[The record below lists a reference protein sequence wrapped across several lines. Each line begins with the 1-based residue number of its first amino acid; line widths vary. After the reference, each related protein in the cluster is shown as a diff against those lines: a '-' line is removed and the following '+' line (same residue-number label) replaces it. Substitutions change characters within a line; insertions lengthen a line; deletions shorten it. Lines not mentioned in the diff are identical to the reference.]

1 MNLSELFIKRPVTT
15 TLIVLG
21 VIVFGAMAYR
31 LLPVSDLPTVD
42 FPTIQVNA
50 GLPGASPETMAS
62 AVALPLE
69 KQFATIAGLNSINST
84 SSLGSTNVTLQFDLS
99 RNIDAAAQDVQA
111 MIAKTARQLP
121 PQMPVPPSYQK
132 VNPGDFP
139 VMFLVLHSATLPM
152 SLIDEYAESSMAQRI
167 SMVSGVAQV
176 NIFGAAKYAV
186 RIDVDPR
193 KLAAHGIGLDEVA
206 DSISNSNVNLPTGTI
221 YGSDKTFVVQANGQ
235 LFKAQ
240 AYGPT
245 IIAYRGGNPVRLDE
259 VAHVYDG
266 IENDKNAAWYKGERT
281 IYLAI
286 QKQPGTNV
294 VAVCDAVKQLLPTF
308 REQLPAALS
317 LDVRTDRSIPI
328 RESVHDVK
336 TTLVVTIVLVVL
348 VIFLFLRNVSATVI
362 PSLALPASI
371 VATFAVMYLLDYS
384 LDNLSLM
391 ALTLSVGFVVDDA
404 IVMLEN
410 IVRHMEMGKAPMRA
424 AFDGSKEISFTIVS
438 MTISLAAVFIPVL
451 FMGGVVGRLLH
462 EFSVTIGVAI
472 LVSGFVS
479 ISLTPMLCS
488 RFLKPPHTQKH
499 GRIYNVIER
508 MFDLWLRFY
517 DTTLRLTLRFRAVT
531 MAVSVALLVGTVYLF
546 TLVPKGFLPSEDQ
559 GRFQISTEAIQGIG
573 FDEMVRHQQEVAA
586 VVAQDPNVLGFSSNV
601 GAGGPGGGGM
611 NTGRISVDLKPRA
624 ERKLTVDEIMA
635 QLRPKVAQVPGMRV
649 YMVNQPP
656 INLGGQLGARSLYQ
670 FTLQDTDT
678 AELYHWAPIFE
689 SKVRELPG
697 IEDVSSD
704 LQIKNPQ
711 VEVAMDRDKI
721 SSLGLTVNQVETAL
735 YNSYG
740 TRQVSQIYAPNNQYQ
755 VILQVAPEF
764 QRDPAALSM
773 LYVRSSSGRLIPL
786 DTVAKVRTDAGP
798 LTVSHTGQLPSV
810 TISFNL
816 QPGLALGDAVSQ
828 IQSAA
833 AATLP
838 STFATTFQGTAQAF
852 QDSLQGLGLILVMA
866 IVVIYIVLG
875 VLYESFTHPLT
886 ILSGLPSAGFGAL
899 LTLLV
904 FRTELSLYAFVGV
917 IMLVG
922 LVKKNGI
929 MMVDFA
935 VEAQREHGKS
945 PLDAI
950 HEACLVRF
958 RPIMMTTMAALVGT
972 LPIALGWGAG
982 AESRRPLGLAVVG
995 GLLVSQLL
1003 TLYIT
1008 PVYYVYIEGA
1018 RLWLAGRR
1026 QLAASDTGRDVHAAP
1041 DLGRDVHGAAVEP
1054 IAFQTIEN
1062 SRGQA

>member
-1 MNLSELFIKRPVTT
+1 MNLSALFIKRPVTT
-15 TLIVLG
+15 ALIMIG
-21 VIVFGAMAYR
+21 IIVFGTLSYQQ
-31 LLPVSDLPTVD
+31 LPVSDLPTVD

-84 SSLGSTNVTLQFDLS
+84 SSQGGTNITLQFDLS
-99 RNIDAAAQDVQA
+99 RNIDAAAQDVNS

-121 PQMPVPPSYQK
+121 PQMPTPPSYQK
-132 VNPGDFP
+132 VNPGDQP
-139 VMFLVLHSATLPM
+139 VLFLVLRSATLPM
-152 SLIDEYAESSMAQRI
+152 SVVDEYAEGTIAQRI

-176 NIFGAAKYAV
+176 NVFGAAKYAV
-186 RIDVDPR
+186 RVDVDPR
-193 KLAAHGIGLDEVA
+193 QLAAHGIGLDEVA
-206 DSISNSNVNLPTGTI
+206 TAISSNNVNLPTGTI
-221 YGSDKTFVVQANGQ
+221 YGADKTFVVQANGQ
-235 LFKAQ
+235 LMRAA
-240 AYGPT
+240 AYGPV
-245 IIAYRGGNPVRLDE
+245 IIAYRNGNPVRLDE

-266 IENDKNAAWYKGERT
+266 IENDKSAAWYAGERT

-294 VAVCDAVKQLLPTF
+294 VKVVDAVKKLLPTF
-308 REQLPAALS
+308 REQLPASVS
-317 LDVRTDRSIPI
+317 LDVRTDRSIAI
-328 RESVHDVK
+328 RESVSDVK
-336 TTLVVTIVLVVL
+336 KTLLLTIGLVIL
-348 VIFLFLRNVSATVI
+348 VIFLFLRNVSATII
-362 PSLALPASI
+362 PSLALPASL

-391 ALTLSVGFVVDDA
+391 ALTLCVGFVVDDA

-410 IVRHMEMGKAPMRA
+410 IVRHMEMGKPPMRA
-424 AFDGSKEISFTIVS
+424 AFEGSKEIAFTIVS
-438 MTISLAAVFIPVL
+438 MTVSLAAVFIPVL

-462 EFSVTIGVAI
+462 EFAVTISAAI

-499 GRIYNVIER
+499 GWFYNVTER
-508 MFDLWLRFY
+508 LFEAWLRLY
-517 DTTLRLTLRFRAVT
+517 DWTLGACLRFHVVP
-531 MAVSVALLVGTVYLF
+531 MAASIALIFGTVYLF
-546 TLVPKGFLPSEDQ
+546 GLVPKGFLPTEDQ
-559 GRFQISTEAIQGIG
+559 GRFQISIEAIQGIS
-573 FDEMVRHQQEVAA
+573 FDEMARHQTQVSSIIAKEPDVA
-586 VVAQDPNVLGFSSNV
+586 GMSSNI
-601 GAGGPGGGGM
+601 GGGPGGGGL
-611 NTGRISVDLKPRA
+611 NTGRISIDLKPRA
-624 ERKLTVDEIMA
+624 ERKLSVDQIMT
-635 QLRPKVAQVPGMRV
+635 QLRPKLSQVPGVRV

-656 INLGGQLGARSLYQ
+656 INLGGQQGARSLYQ

-689 SKVRELPG
+689 GKVRELPG

-711 VEVAMDRDKI
+711 VQLDMDRDKI
-721 SSLGLTVNQVETAL
+721 SSLGLNINQVETAL
-735 YNSYG
+735 YNAYG

-755 VILQVAPEF
+755 VILQVAPQF
-764 QRDPAALSM
+764 QKNPAALSL
-773 LYVRSSSGRLIPL
+773 LYVRAASGNLVPL
-786 DTVAKVRTDAGP
+786 STVAKVRTDAGP

-816 QPGLALGDAVSQ
+816 KPGYALGDAVTA
-828 IQSAA
+828 IKSAA
-833 AATLP
+833 ATTLP
-838 STFATTFQGTAQAF
+838 SAIATSFQGAAQAF
-852 QDSLQGLGLILVMA
+852 QDSLQGLGLILLMA

-875 VLYESFTHPLT
+875 ILYESFTHPLV

-899 LTLLV
+899 LTLYL
-904 FRTELSLYAFVGV
+904 FKTELSLYAFVGI

-935 VEAQREHGKS
+935 VEAQRQHGKT
-945 PLDAI
+945 PREAI

-972 LPIALGWGAG
+972 LPIAMGIGAG

-1018 RLWLAGRR
+1018 RLWLAGR
-1026 QLAASDTGRDVHAAP
+1026 GRATAERTR
-1041 DLGRDVHGAAVEP
+1041 RDVHGAPVDASM
-1054 IAFQTIEN
+1054 ALQNIEE
-1062 SRGQA
+1062 RGRA